1 MKLYSHAWFV
11 IWQLMTNF
19 FCFPLMSLNQ
29 GYCFS
34 CTNSGNNLRHPKGVR
49 YAGGHVM
56 RTFRPFGGLKMP
68 PGYCDD
74 DVRMM
79 IYFLARECYKILLPH
94 LLLIRCVVQW
104 EAKESKFRKT
114 LEVMAYLVCY
124 SYTVMLVTWLIAPLF
139 LCICVCSSGL

>member
-1 MKLYSHAWFV
+1 VCVVCYIILFVIPSVHLILSLKFHIISNYGLNDLVLLCTFYYMTYLHCIIMKLYSHAWFV

-79 IYFLARECYKILLPH
+79 IYFLARVL
-94 LLLIRCVVQW
+94 
-104 EAKESKFRKT
+104 
-114 LEVMAYLVCY
+114 
-124 SYTVMLVTWLIAPLF
+124 
-139 LCICVCSSGL
+139 